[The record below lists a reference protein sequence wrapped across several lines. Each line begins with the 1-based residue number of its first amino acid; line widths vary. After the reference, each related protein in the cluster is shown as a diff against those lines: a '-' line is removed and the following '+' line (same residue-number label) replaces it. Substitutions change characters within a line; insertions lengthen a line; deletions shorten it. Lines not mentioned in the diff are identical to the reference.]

1 MSDTDTK
8 KEVAKRK
15 VGWKPRNENT
25 ILGTRVPRIDGVEK
39 ASGFAKYAADVNP
52 PGTLYVRLL
61 TSDRPHAKVKKL
73 NIKKAEKVPG
83 VKLVYIIKDVDAELH
98 WDGDMIAAVA
108 AERIEQA
115 MEGVKAIEIEY
126 EALPVYVDDKDV
138 VAAEKAGRTKSLGD
152 RETKEF
158 ESALTRAA
166 HTHTGHYGI
175 PVISHMCMEPHG
187 SHCEWK
193 DKENLLAHVST
204 QWTSGIPGQ
213 LAQVAGVDAANV
225 TVICNYIGGG
235 FGSKFA
241 AGEWGQICALMAQ
254 KAGRP
259 IRLVLDRATELKTP
273 GTRPSAFAEITV
285 GADADGNLTCWQ
297 SHHWGTSGPQGGTIS
312 AGVVPYVFTKIKNYR
327 RKATGIATDT
337 GPFQAWRAPDH
348 PQAAAITFTAMDDLA
363 AKMGIDS
370 LEFFMKNLKLTERAA
385 LYADELTIGAKIMDW
400 KARRHPH
407 GKGEKKNGVQQGLG
421 LALHTWGGAAN
432 VSAVSLRV
440 NPDGTVESTSATQDL
455 GTGTRTCIA
464 VILAETFG
472 IPLSA
477 VKVHIGSSKYPN
489 AGGSGGS
496 TTIGGIS
503 GPNRRAALDALWQI
517 YDLVAKRYNVDA
529 GTLSAKN
536 EKIYSGDKEVCSWK
550 QACGL
555 LGPMPLETQSR
566 GKKND
571 GLTSQGVGG
580 IQMADVSVDTETGV
594 VRMNKML
601 CVQDCGTIIDLQTAE
616 SQVLGGLIMGI
627 SYSLTEERIIDKS
640 TGRYINADLETYKLP
655 RIGDVGELIAEF
667 YQPDEQYH
675 KGVVGLGEPPVIST
689 GAAISNAVAN
699 AIGVRVPV
707 LPMTPQRVLEA
718 LKGAKA

>member
-1 MSDTDTK
+1 MSDTATT
-8 KEVAKRK
+8 RK
-15 VGWKPRNENT
+15 VGWKPRGENT

-39 ASGFAKYAADVNP
+39 ASGAAKYAADINT

-61 TSDRPHAKVKKL
+61 TSDRPHAKIKKL
-73 NIKKAEKVPG
+73 DVKKAEKVPG
-83 VKLVYIIKDVDAELH
+83 VKMVHIIKDVDSEVH

-126 EALPVYVDDKDV
+126 ETLDTYVDDRDV
-138 VAAEKAGRTKSLGD
+138 AAAEKAKRAKSLGK
-152 RETKEF
+152 RETKDF
-158 ESALTRAA
+158 DAALTAAA
-166 HTHTGHYGI
+166 HKHTGFYGI

-213 LAQVAGVDAANV
+213 LASAAGVDAANV
-225 TVICNYIGGG
+225 TAICNYIGGG
-235 FGSKFA
+235 FGSKFS
-241 AGEWGQICALMAQ
+241 AGEWGLVCAVMAQ

-285 GADADGNLTCWQ
+285 GADEKGNVTCWE
-297 SHHWGTSGPQGGTIS
+297 SHHWGTNGPQGGTIDS
-312 AGVVPYVFTKIKNYR
+312 GVVPYVFTKIKNYR
-327 RKATGIATDT
+327 RKRTGIVTDT

-348 PQAAAITFTAMDDLA
+348 PQAAALTLTAFDDLA
-363 AKMGIDS
+363 AKMGMDS
-370 LEFFMKNLKLTERAA
+370 LEFFKKNLKLTLRPE
-385 LYADELTIGAKIMDW
+385 LYADELEIGAKIMDW
-400 KARRHPH
+400 KARWHPN
-407 GKGEKKNGVQQGLG
+407 GKGDVKNGTRQGLG
-421 LALHTWGGAAN
+421 LALHTWGGGAN
-432 VSAVSLRV
+432 ATAVALRV

-472 IPLSA
+472 IPLSS

-496 TTIGGIS
+496 TTIGGVS
-503 GPNRRAALDALWQI
+503 GPVRRAGLEALWKI
-517 YDLVAKRYNVDA
+517 LDLVAKRHKVDA
-529 GTLSAKN
+529 GSLSAKN
-536 EKIYSGDKEVCSWK
+536 EKIYAGDKVVCSWQ

-555 LGPMPLETQSR
+555 LGAAPLETQSR
-566 GKKND
+566 GRKND

-580 IQMADVSVDTETGV
+580 IQMADVSVDVETGV

-601 CVQDCGTIIDLQTAE
+601 CVQDCGTIIDRQTAE

-627 SYSLTEERIIDKS
+627 SYSLSEERIIDKA
-640 TGRYINADLETYKLP
+640 TGRYINADLENYKLP
-655 RIGDVGELIAEF
+655 RIGDIGELIAEF
-667 YQPDEQYH
+667 YEPDEQYK

-707 LPMTPQRVLEA
+707 LPLTPKRVLEA

>member
-1 MSDTDTK
+1 
-8 KEVAKRK
+8 V
-15 VGWKPRNENT
+15 
-25 ILGTRVPRIDGVEK
+25 
-39 ASGFAKYAADVNP
+39 
-52 PGTLYVRLL
+52 
-61 TSDRPHAKVKKL
+61 H
-73 NIKKAEKVPG
+73 
-83 VKLVYIIKDVDAELH
+83 IIKDVDSEVH

-126 EALPVYVDDKDV
+126 ETLDTYVDDRDV
-138 VAAEKAGRTKSLGD
+138 AAAEKAKRAKSLGK
-152 RETKEF
+152 RETKDF
-158 ESALTRAA
+158 DAALTAAA
-166 HTHTGHYGI
+166 HKHTGFYGI

-213 LAQVAGVDAANV
+213 LASAAGVDAANV
-225 TVICNYIGGG
+225 TAICNYIGGG
-235 FGSKFA
+235 FGSKFS
-241 AGEWGQICALMAQ
+241 AGEWGLVCAVMAQ

-285 GADADGNLTCWQ
+285 GADEKGNVTCWE
-297 SHHWGTSGPQGGTIS
+297 SHHWGTNGPQGGTIDS
-312 AGVVPYVFTKIKNYR
+312 GVVPYVFTKIKNYR
-327 RKATGIATDT
+327 RKRTGIVTDT

-348 PQAAAITFTAMDDLA
+348 PQAAALTLTAFDDLA
-363 AKMGIDS
+363 AKMGMDS
-370 LEFFMKNLKLTERAA
+370 LEFFKKNLKLTLRPE
-385 LYADELTIGAKIMDW
+385 LYADELEIGAKIMDW
-400 KARRHPH
+400 KARWHPN
-407 GKGEKKNGVQQGLG
+407 GKGDVKNGTRQGLG
-421 LALHTWGGAAN
+421 LALHTWGGGAN
-432 VSAVSLRV
+432 ATAVALRV

-472 IPLSA
+472 IPLSS

-496 TTIGGIS
+496 TTIGGVS
-503 GPNRRAALDALWQI
+503 GPVRRAGLEALWKI
-517 YDLVAKRYNVDA
+517 LDLVAKRHKVDA
-529 GTLSAKN
+529 GSLSAKN
-536 EKIYSGDKEVCSWK
+536 EKIYAGDKVVCSWQ

-555 LGPMPLETQSR
+555 LGAAPLETQSR
-566 GKKND
+566 GRKND

-580 IQMADVSVDTETGV
+580 IQMADVSVDVETGV

-601 CVQDCGTIIDLQTAE
+601 CVQDCGTIIDRQTAE

-627 SYSLTEERIIDKS
+627 SYSLSEERIIDKA
-640 TGRYINADLETYKLP
+640 TGRYINADLENYKLP
-655 RIGDVGELIAEF
+655 RIGDIGELIAEF
-667 YQPDEQYH
+667 YEPDEQYK

-707 LPMTPQRVLEA
+707 LPLTPKRVLEA

>member
-1 MSDTDTK
+1 MSDTATT
-8 KEVAKRK
+8 RK
-15 VGWKPRNENT
+15 VGWKPRGENT

-39 ASGFAKYAADVNP
+39 ASGAAKYAADINT

-61 TSDRPHAKVKKL
+61 TSDRPHAKIKKL
-73 NIKKAEKVPG
+73 DVKKAEKVPG
-83 VKLVYIIKDVDAELH
+83 VKMVHIIKDVDSEVH

-126 EALPVYVDDKDV
+126 ETLDTYVDDRDV
-138 VAAEKAGRTKSLGD
+138 AAAEKAKRAKSLGK
-152 RETKEF
+152 RETKDF
-158 ESALTRAA
+158 DAALTAAA
-166 HTHTGHYGI
+166 HKHTGFYGI

-213 LAQVAGVDAANV
+213 LASATGVDAANV
-225 TVICNYIGGG
+225 TAICNYIGGG
-235 FGSKFA
+235 FGSKFS
-241 AGEWGQICALMAQ
+241 AGEWGLVCAVMAQ

-285 GADADGNLTCWQ
+285 GADEKGNVTCWE
-297 SHHWGTSGPQGGTIS
+297 SHHWGTSGPQGGTIDS
-312 AGVVPYVFTKIKNYR
+312 GVVPYVFTKIKNYR
-327 RKATGIATDT
+327 RKRTGIATDT

-348 PQAAAITFTAMDDLA
+348 PQAAALTLTAFDDLA
-363 AKMGIDS
+363 AKMGMDS
-370 LEFFMKNLKLTERAA
+370 LEFFKKNLKLTLRPE
-385 LYADELTIGAKIMDW
+385 LYADELEIGAKIMDW
-400 KARRHPH
+400 KARWHPN
-407 GKGEKKNGVQQGLG
+407 GKGDVKNGTRQGLG
-421 LALHTWGGAAN
+421 LALHTWGGGAN
-432 VSAVSLRV
+432 ATAVALRV

-472 IPLSA
+472 IPLSS

-496 TTIGGIS
+496 TTIGGVS
-503 GPNRRAALDALWQI
+503 GPVRRAGLEALWKI
-517 YDLVAKRYNVDA
+517 LDLVAKRHKVDA
-529 GTLSAKN
+529 GSLSAKN
-536 EKIYSGDKEVCSWK
+536 EKIYAGDKVVCSWQ

-555 LGPMPLETQSR
+555 LGAAPLETQSR
-566 GKKND
+566 GRKND

-580 IQMADVSVDTETGV
+580 IQMADVSVDVETGV

-601 CVQDCGTIIDLQTAE
+601 CVQDCGTIIDRQTAE

-627 SYSLTEERIIDKS
+627 SYSLSEERIIDKA
-640 TGRYINADLETYKLP
+640 TGRYINADLENYKLP
-655 RIGDVGELIAEF
+655 RIGDIGELIAEF
-667 YQPDEQYH
+667 YEPDEQYK

-707 LPMTPQRVLEA
+707 LPLTPKRVLEA